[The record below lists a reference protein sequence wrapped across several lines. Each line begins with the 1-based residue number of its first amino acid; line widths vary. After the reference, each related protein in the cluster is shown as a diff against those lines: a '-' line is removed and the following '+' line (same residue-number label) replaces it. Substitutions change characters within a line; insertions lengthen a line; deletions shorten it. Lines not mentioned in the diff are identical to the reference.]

1 MHVVRHDAP
10 GHEPVASAVE
20 VEQRVLD
27 DGRDASVAEMALTV
41 AAIQKRLKAVLLF
54 TGSLIRGHMAQLRL
68 ELSNQG
74 AGQ

>member
-1 MHVVRHDAP
+1 
-10 GHEPVASAVE
+10 
-20 VEQRVLD
+20 
-27 DGRDASVAEMALTV
+27 MALTV